1 MDQPTSFVAIDDGGD
16 LGNNGHD
23 LALDADGNV
32 YCWGNNEYG
41 ECGLGTTSNVMTPTE
56 VPGLPAIAQIRAG
69 GLYSLFLSD
78 SGDVWA
84 AGDNKSHQIGNGSV
98 DNQLTPEQILSGIA
112 HISAGASHA
121 LAVTS

>member
-1 MDQPTSFVAIDDGGD
+1 MAIDDGGD

-56 VPGLPAIAQIRAG
+56 VP